1 MNNYKSPI
9 VSANDELSEGVYTA
23 SGSALGTAN
32 YSFAER
38 VNPSWT
44 TGKNYDFTITNQSDR
59 PVDSITI
66 TVPIAGDITGI
77 SGNAT
82 AVING
87 DGTATITFDN
97 YNNGFEPSET
107 VGFWMQV
114 TGNGDFG
121 FK

>member
-1 MNNYKSPI
+1 MNDYKRPT
-9 VSANDELSEGVYTA
+9 VSTNDELSEGVYTA
-23 SGSALGTAN
+23 SGDASDIAN
-32 YSFAER
+32 YSFSER
-38 VNPSWT
+38 INPSWT

-59 PVDSITI
+59 PVNSITI

-87 DGTATITFDN
+87 DGMATITFDN
-97 YNNGFEPSET
+97 YNNGFEPNET
-107 VGFWMQV
+107 IGFWMQV